1 MPLFSSKKKN
11 LKQLP
16 STLEF
21 STELEIQCEKNEDGT
36 FKIPTFKMLA
46 NTGVPM
52 RLPNFE
58 DKVIIDI
65 AGFSSQQTIP
75 ALKDHKTEVGHT
87 TKIEVDL
94 AKHEITAEG
103 ILSVPNEEMKQI
115 AAASKLGFPWQASVG
130 ASIVA
135 GQASF
140 LEEGET
146 TKVNGR
152 VWKGPLIV
160 AHKTIG
166 KELTI
171 TKFGADENTSV
182 TVAANRIGA
191 NMNPFEKW
199 LQANYC
205 DPLGITLEELKLS
218 DEKKSELE
226 AKHEAELKASKTPP
240 PVPGKKKEE
249 TKDPDL
255 ERIKAANE
263 LEAANI
269 ERIDRIGE
277 IAASY
282 VGVDMNEI
290 YIKENLKIK
299 GKTVAA
305 IKGEA
310 IRANWSAD
318 KFELECSRA
327 ERNDFGSH
335 VITKG
340 KPSFEKE
347 QFAAISCALIREA
360 GMTANE
366 QVITT
371 GCPNLPPSMQKYRKY
386 GYENMFKE
394 DVLEASDQFRGWSLC
409 MLLDQANVQATGQRY
424 SGRLGSDGF
433 IRATR
438 DSMLQIRAA
447 GNTTWSGLD
456 IFDDAANKLL
466 WSAYDSI
473 PTTWQNWVHQASV
486 SDFKTSNIY
495 RMHMDGGYKKVGA
508 DGLLK
513 HGTLSDDK
521 YTHAAETYGKM
532 VGLNRQDLI
541 NDDLGALNR
550 IMAALGIEGAKFLE
564 ELFYQDFLANQTTLF
579 PVNDSLGNYISGAA
593 SDLTVDGL
601 TLAERKFM
609 DQTHDDAPIGLMG
622 NTVLC
627 GTQDA
632 VIAME
637 LFTQVALLVAQ
648 TVGGSAKGRPNQNP
662 HVGKFGPV
670 VSPYLN
676 NTSVLQRIADPAGAA
691 ISNQSSDQW
700 FLMPSPNSPMGAIM
714 IGSFLNG
721 NTRPIIEQADSAF
734 DTLGLLWRAY
744 HDAGS
749 DNGDP
754 KLAVHSKGAA

>member
-1 MPLFSSKKKN
+1 MSLFKKKK

-21 STELEIQCEKNEDGT
+21 STELEIQCEKNKDGT
-36 FKIPTFKMLA
+36 FKVPTFKMLA

-52 RLPNFE
+52 KLPNFD

-65 AGFSSQQTIP
+65 AGFSSEQTIP
-75 ALKDHKTEVGHT
+75 ALKDHKIEVGHT

-94 AKHEITAEG
+94 TNHEITAEG

-140 LEEGET
+140 LGEGET
-146 TKVNGR
+146 TRVNGR

-160 AHKTIG
+160 AHKTVG
-166 KELTI
+166 RELTI
-171 TKFGADENTSV
+171 TKFGADDNTSV

-226 AKHEAELKASKTPP
+226 AKHTAELEASKSPP
-240 PVPGKKKEE
+240 PIPGK

-263 LEAANI
+263 LEAANV
-269 ERIDRIGE
+269 ERIDRISE

-282 VGVDMNEI
+282 ISVDMNES

-327 ERNDFGSH
+327 ERTELGSFAVH
-335 VITKG
+335 SKSQ
-340 KPSFEKE
+340 PSFEE
-347 QFAAISCALIREA
+347 SSYPALSCALARNA
-360 GMTANE
+360 GMVSSDK
-366 QVITT
+366 VITT
-371 GCPNLPPSMQKYRKY
+371 GCQNLPPAHQKFRNI
-386 GYENMFKE
+386 GYEHMYKE
-394 DVLEASDQFRGWSLC
+394 ETLEASEQYKDMSLL
-409 MLLDQANVQATGQRY
+409 MLLDQANIQATGTRY
-424 SGRLGSDGF
+424 SGRLNSDGF
-433 IRATR
+433 INHTR
-438 DSMLQIRAA
+438 NSMLQIRGA
-447 GNTTWSGLD
+447 GNTTWSGLN
-456 IFDDAANKLL
+456 IFDDLANKLL
-466 WSAYDSI
+466 WSGYDSI
-473 PTTWQNWVHQASV
+473 PNTWEMWVHSTSV

-495 RMHMDGGYKKVGA
+495 RMHFNGGYKKIGA
-508 DGLLK
+508 DGLLQ
-513 HGTLSDDK
+513 HGSLSDDK
-521 YTHAAETYGKM
+521 YTHSAETYGKM

-541 NDDLGALNR
+541 NDDLGAMNR
-550 IMAALGIEGAKFLE
+550 VMSSLGIEGAKFLE
-564 ELFYQDFLANQTTLF
+564 ELFYQHLGALLAAGTF
-579 PVNDSLGNYISGAA
+579 FAAGNNNYQSGAA
-593 SDLTVDGL
+593 TTLDVAGL
-601 TLAERKFM
+601 TTAEQLFM
-609 DQTHDDAPIGLMG
+609 DQTQDGAPIGVMSDRVLVG
-622 NTVLC
+622 TALSVLAAELYTQTNLQGVQTANT
-627 GTQDA
+627 
-632 VIAME
+632 
-637 LFTQVALLVAQ
+637 
-648 TVGGSAKGRPNQNP
+648 KKRPDGNP
-662 HVGKFGPV
+662 HVGKWQPI

-676 NTSVLQRIADPAGAA
+676 NTSVTQRIPDEAGAA
-691 ISNQSSDQW
+691 ISGQSATQW
-700 FLMPSPNSPMGAIM
+700 LLLPSPNNPNGAVI

-721 NTRPIIEQADSAF
+721 NKRPIINQADAAF

-744 HDAGS
+744 HDAGV
-749 DNGDP
+749 DDGDP
-754 KLAVHSKGAA
+754 VLGVHSAGA